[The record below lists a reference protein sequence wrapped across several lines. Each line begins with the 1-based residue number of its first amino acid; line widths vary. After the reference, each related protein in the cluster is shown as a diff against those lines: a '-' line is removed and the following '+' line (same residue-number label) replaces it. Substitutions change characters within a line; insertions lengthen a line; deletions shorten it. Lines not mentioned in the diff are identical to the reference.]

1 MSIYCRHHLK
11 LDRMSNMFMREKRR
25 AVLIFGILLFANIIA
40 WGVVHEMTRPMS
52 MEVIFFDVG
61 QGDATL
67 IKTPEGH
74 RIIIDGGPDSSIL
87 EKLSAEIPFWER
99 EIDLIV
105 LTHPHADHMNGLI
118 DILERYE
125 VRSVLWT
132 GVSDEGASF
141 AKWKEVISG
150 TDILIA
156 RAGQRVRG
164 DTFRLD
170 ILYPF
175 VSLEGEAVGDLNTT
189 SIVARLVSAD
199 GSYFFTGDAYASNER
214 ELIEAES
221 RCIKDGSIS
230 AVCRVMVLDSD
241 VLKVGHHGSKTST
254 SREFLE
260 AVAPSI
266 AVISS
271 GGNNRYGHPHPE
283 TLEALADYGIRILRT
298 DTDGDVKVVPGG

>member
-1 MSIYCRHHLK
+1 MASMPINDK
-11 LDRMSNMFMREKRR
+11 KRV
-25 AVLIFGILLFANIIA
+25 ALVLGLLLIANIVA
-40 WGVVHEMTRPMS
+40 WGIVHEMVRPMP

-61 QGDATL
+61 QGDAIL
-67 IKTPEGH
+67 IKTSEGH
-74 RIIIDGGPDSSIL
+74 RILIDGGPDPSIL
-87 EKLSAEIPFWER
+87 EKLSAEMPFWER

-118 DILERYE
+118 DVLERYE

-132 GVSDEGASF
+132 GVSAEGPSLERWEEA
-141 AKWKEVISG
+141 ISG

-156 RAGQRVRG
+156 RAGQRIKG

-170 ILYPF
+170 ILHPF
-175 VSLEGEAVGDLNTT
+175 VSIEGETVGDLNTT
-189 SIVARLVSAD
+189 SIVARLISVD
-199 GSYFFTGDAYASNER
+199 GSHLFTGDAYASNER

-221 RCIKDGSIS
+221 RCTEDGSIS
-230 AVCRVMVLDSD
+230 AICRVMVLNSD
-241 VLKVGHHGSKTST
+241 LLKVGHHGSKTST

-260 AVAPSI
+260 AVSPSV

-283 TLEALADYGIRILRT
+283 TLEALTDYGIRILRT